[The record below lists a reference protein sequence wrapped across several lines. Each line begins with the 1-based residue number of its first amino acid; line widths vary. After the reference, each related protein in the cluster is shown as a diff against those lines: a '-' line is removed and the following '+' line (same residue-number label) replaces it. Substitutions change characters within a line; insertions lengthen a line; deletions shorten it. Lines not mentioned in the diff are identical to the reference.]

1 MQNSE
6 IYAADRSPSCS
17 SPAPGRPL
25 DASCALLPRSAYEI
39 LAPVGSDASLSAAIA
54 AGADAVYF
62 GVGELNMRAH
72 AAGDFDRSDLPRLA
86 ARCRDAGIKSY
97 LTVNTVLY
105 DDDLPAMRA
114 LLDEARDAGV
124 SAVIL
129 SDAAAL
135 LYARSIG
142 LNVHL
147 STQLSISNL
156 ESLRFYAQFADA
168 VVLARELTLERIAH
182 IAAEAAREKICG
194 PSGEPVRI
202 ECFAHGALCMAVSG
216 RCYLSLHTRGKS
228 ANRGE
233 CLQTCRRRYR
243 LVDPERGTEIDVEGK
258 RFLSPKD
265 LSTISIMDRMV
276 AAGIRIFKIEG
287 RARGP
292 EYVRTTVECYRAALE
307 AVLAGEFTAERAA
320 AWTEQLAR
328 VFNRGFWTGWY
339 LGSETLER
347 TSDYGSSATVR
358 KAHAGKCLNCFTK
371 AGIGHFLVEAGELR
385 EGDAV
390 LVIGPTTGAVT
401 AKVAGL
407 RVNDAVC
414 GEARKGD
421 EVTFA
426 LPERVRPGDRLYRLL
441 PR

>member
-25 DASCALLPRSAYEI
+25 DASCALLPRSAYEL

-72 AAGDFDRSDLPRLA
+72 AAGDFERSDLSRLA

-135 LYARSIG
+135 LYARAIG

-156 ESLRFYAQFADA
+156 ESLRFYAQFANA

-385 EGDAV
+385 EGDDV

>member
-72 AAGDFDRSDLPRLA
+72 AAGDFERSDLSRLA

-135 LYARSIG
+135 LYARAIG

-385 EGDAV
+385 EGDDV

-401 AKVAGL
+401 AKVSGL

-426 LPERVRPGDRLYRLL
+426 LPERVRPSDRLYRLL

>member
-6 IYAADRSPSCS
+6 NPAADRSPSCS

-25 DASCALLPRSAYEI
+25 GASCTLLPRSAYEI

-72 AAGDFDRSDLPRLA
+72 AAGDFERSDLPRLA

-135 LYARSIG
+135 LYARAIG

-156 ESLRFYAQFADA
+156 ESLRFYAQFANA

-385 EGDAV
+385 EGDDV

>member
-72 AAGDFDRSDLPRLA
+72 AAGDFERSDLSRLA

-135 LYARSIG
+135 LYARAIG

-156 ESLRFYAQFADA
+156 ESLRFYAQFANA

-385 EGDAV
+385 EGDDV

>member
-6 IYAADRSPSCS
+6 NPAADRSPSCS

-25 DASCALLPRSAYEI
+25 GASCALLPRSAYEI

-72 AAGDFDRSDLPRLA
+72 AAGDFERSDLPRLA

-135 LYARSIG
+135 LYARAIG

-156 ESLRFYAQFADA
+156 ESLRFYAQFANA

-385 EGDAV
+385 EGDDV

-401 AKVAGL
+401 AKVSGL
-407 RVNDAVC
+407 RFNDAVC

>member
-54 AGADAVYF
+54 AGAGAIYF

-72 AAGDFDRSDLPRLA
+72 APGGVEPSDLPRLA

-385 EGDAV
+385 EGDDV

>member
-6 IYAADRSPSCS
+6 NPAADRSPSCS

-25 DASCALLPRSAYEI
+25 GASCALLPRSAYEI

-72 AAGDFDRSDLPRLA
+72 AAGDFERSDLPRLA

-385 EGDAV
+385 EGDDV

>member
-39 LAPVGSDASLSAAIA
+39 LAPVGSDASLSAVIA

-72 AAGDFDRSDLPRLA
+72 AAGDFERSDLSRLA

-135 LYARSIG
+135 LYARAIG

-156 ESLRFYAQFADA
+156 ESLRFYAQFANA

-385 EGDAV
+385 EGDDV

-401 AKVAGL
+401 AKVSGL

>member
-72 AAGDFDRSDLPRLA
+72 AAGDFERSDLPRLA

-385 EGDAV
+385 EGDDV

>member
-54 AGADAVYF
+54 AGADAIYF

-72 AAGDFDRSDLPRLA
+72 AAGDFERSDLPRLA

-385 EGDAV
+385 EGDDV

-401 AKVAGL
+401 AKVAGP

>member
-72 AAGDFDRSDLPRLA
+72 AAGDFERSDLPRLA

-135 LYARSIG
+135 LYARAIG

-156 ESLRFYAQFADA
+156 ESLRFYAQFANA

-243 LVDPERGTEIDVEGK
+243 LVDPEHGTEIDVEGK

-347 TSDYGSSATVR
+347 TSDYGSSAAVR

-385 EGDAV
+385 EGDDV

-401 AKVAGL
+401 AKVSGL

-414 GEARKGD
+414 GEACKGD

-426 LPERVRPGDRLYRLL
+426 IPERVRPGDRLYRLL

>member
-6 IYAADRSPSCS
+6 NPAADRSPSCS

-25 DASCALLPRSAYEI
+25 GASCALLPRSAYEI

-54 AGADAVYF
+54 AGADSVYF

-72 AAGDFDRSDLPRLA
+72 AAGDFERSDLPRLA

-328 VFNRGFWTGWY
+328 VFNRGF
-339 LGSETLER
+339 
-347 TSDYGSSATVR
+347 
-358 KAHAGKCLNCFTK
+358 
-371 AGIGHFLVEAGELR
+371 
-385 EGDAV
+385 
-390 LVIGPTTGAVT
+390 
-401 AKVAGL
+401 
-407 RVNDAVC
+407 
-414 GEARKGD
+414 
-421 EVTFA
+421 
-426 LPERVRPGDRLYRLL
+426 
-441 PR
+441 

>member
-6 IYAADRSPSCS
+6 NPAADRSPSCS

-25 DASCALLPRSAYEI
+25 GASCALLPRSAYEI

-72 AAGDFDRSDLPRLA
+72 AAGDFERSDLPRLA

-135 LYARSIG
+135 LYARAIG

-156 ESLRFYAQFADA
+156 ESLRFYAQFANA

-385 EGDAV
+385 EGDDV

>member
-62 GVGELNMRAH
+62 GVGELNMRAP
-72 AAGDFDRSDLPRLA
+72 AAGDFDRSDLSRLA

-135 LYARSIG
+135 LYARAIG

-156 ESLRFYAQFADA
+156 ESLRFYAQFANA

-243 LVDPERGTEIDVEGK
+243 LVAPERGTEIDVEGK

-292 EYVRTTVECYRAALE
+292 EYVRMTVECYRAALE

-385 EGDAV
+385 EGDDV

-401 AKVAGL
+401 AKVSGR

-426 LPERVRPGDRLYRLL
+426 LPERVRPGERLYRLL

>member
-62 GVGELNMRAH
+62 GVGELNMREH
-72 AAGDFDRSDLPRLA
+72 AAGDFERSDLSRLA

-135 LYARSIG
+135 LYARAIG

-385 EGDAV
+385 EGDDV

-401 AKVAGL
+401 AKVSGL

-426 LPERVRPGDRLYRLL
+426 LPERVRPSDRLYRLL

>member
-54 AGADAVYF
+54 AGADAIYF

-72 AAGDFDRSDLPRLA
+72 AAGDFERSDLPRLA

-105 DDDLPAMRA
+105 VDDLPAMRA

-385 EGDAV
+385 EGDDV

>member
-54 AGADAVYF
+54 AGADAIYF

-72 AAGDFDRSDLPRLA
+72 AAGDFERSDLPRLA

-385 EGDAV
+385 EGDDV

>member
-72 AAGDFDRSDLPRLA
+72 AAGDFERSDLSRLA

-135 LYARSIG
+135 LYARAIG

-156 ESLRFYAQFADA
+156 ESLRFYAQFANA

-385 EGDAV
+385 EGDDV

-414 GEARKGD
+414 GEALKGD

>member
-1 MQNSE
+1 M
-6 IYAADRSPSCS
+6 
-17 SPAPGRPL
+17 
-25 DASCALLPRSAYEI
+25 
-39 LAPVGSDASLSAAIA
+39 
-54 AGADAVYF
+54 
-62 GVGELNMRAH
+62 
-72 AAGDFDRSDLPRLA
+72 
-86 ARCRDAGIKSY
+86 
-97 LTVNTVLY
+97 
-105 DDDLPAMRA
+105 
-114 LLDEARDAGV
+114 
-124 SAVIL
+124 
-129 SDAAAL
+129 
-135 LYARSIG
+135 
-142 LNVHL
+142 
-147 STQLSISNL
+147 
-156 ESLRFYAQFADA
+156 
-168 VVLARELTLERIAH
+168 
-182 IAAEAAREKICG
+182 
-194 PSGEPVRI
+194 
-202 ECFAHGALCMAVSG
+202 
-216 RCYLSLHTRGKS
+216 
-228 ANRGE
+228 
-233 CLQTCRRRYR
+233 
-243 LVDPERGTEIDVEGK
+243 EGK

-385 EGDAV
+385 EGDDV

>member
-1 MQNSE
+1 M
-6 IYAADRSPSCS
+6 
-17 SPAPGRPL
+17 
-25 DASCALLPRSAYEI
+25 DASCALLPRRAYEI

-72 AAGDFDRSDLPRLA
+72 AAGDFERSDLSRLA

-135 LYARSIG
+135 LYARAIG

-385 EGDAV
+385 EGDDV

-401 AKVAGL
+401 AKVSGL

-426 LPERVRPGDRLYRLL
+426 LPERVRPSDRLYRLL

>member
-72 AAGDFDRSDLPRLA
+72 AAGDFERSDLPRLA

-339 LGSETLER
+339 LGSETLVR

-358 KAHAGKCLNCFTK
+358 KAHAGKCLNYFAK
-371 AGIGHFLVEAGELR
+371 AGVGHFLVEAGELR
-385 EGDAV
+385 EGDDV

-401 AKVAGL
+401 AKVSGL
-407 RVNDAVC
+407 RVNDVVC

>member
-72 AAGDFDRSDLPRLA
+72 AAGDFERSDLSRLA

-135 LYARSIG
+135 LYARAIG

-385 EGDAV
+385 EGDDV

>member
-1 MQNSE
+1 
-6 IYAADRSPSCS
+6 
-17 SPAPGRPL
+17 
-25 DASCALLPRSAYEI
+25 
-39 LAPVGSDASLSAAIA
+39 
-54 AGADAVYF
+54 
-62 GVGELNMRAH
+62 MRAH
-72 AAGDFDRSDLPRLA
+72 AAGDFERSDLSRLA

-135 LYARSIG
+135 LYARAIG

-147 STQLSISNL
+147 STQLTISNL
-156 ESLRFYAQFADA
+156 ESLRFYAQFANA

-258 RFLSPKD
+258 LFLSPKD

-358 KAHAGKCLNCFTK
+358 KAHAGICLNCFTK

-385 EGDAV
+385 EGDDV

>member
-72 AAGDFDRSDLPRLA
+72 AAGDFERSDLPRLA
-86 ARCRDAGIKSY
+86 ARCRDVGIKSY

-135 LYARSIG
+135 LYARAIG

-156 ESLRFYAQFADA
+156 ESLRFYAQFANA

-182 IAAEAAREKICG
+182 IAAEAAREKIYG

-358 KAHAGKCLNCFTK
+358 KAHAGKCLNCLTK

-385 EGDAV
+385 EGDDV

-401 AKVAGL
+401 AKVSGL

>member
-72 AAGDFDRSDLPRLA
+72 AAGDFERSDLPRLA

-135 LYARSIG
+135 LYARAIG

-156 ESLRFYAQFADA
+156 ESLRFYAQFANA

-202 ECFAHGALCMAVSG
+202 ECFAHAALCMAVSG

-385 EGDAV
+385 EGDDV

-401 AKVAGL
+401 AKVSGL

>member
-72 AAGDFDRSDLPRLA
+72 AAGDFERSDLPRLA

-202 ECFAHGALCMAVSG
+202 EGFAHGALCMAVSG

-347 TSDYGSSATVR
+347 TSDYGSSAPVR

-385 EGDAV
+385 EGDDV

-401 AKVAGL
+401 AKVSGL

>member
-1 MQNSE
+1 MSNAHALNGYE
-6 IYAADRSPSCS
+6 IMA
-17 SPAPGRPL
+17 PAGGL
-25 DASCALLPRSAYEI
+25 DAVAAALA
-39 LAPVGSDASLSAAIA
+39 G
-54 AGADAVYF
+54 GADAVYF
-62 GVGELNMRAH
+62 GAGALNMRSPSASSITL
-72 AAGDFDRSDLPRLA
+72 DDLPEIA
-86 ARCRDAGIKSY
+86 ARCKDAGAKAY
-97 LTVNTVLY
+97 LALNSIVY
-105 DDDLPAMRA
+105 ESELPLMDRMLDRA
-114 LLDEARDAGV
+114 AETGID
-124 SAVIL
+124 AVIA
-129 SDAAAL
+129 SDPAVIER
-135 LYARSIG
+135 ARSLG
-142 LNVHL
+142 LPVHL
-147 STQLSISNL
+147 STQLSISNVRA
-156 ESLRFYAQFADA
+156 LRFYAQFANA

-385 EGDAV
+385 EGDDV